1 MTLRTSRRRVAQ
13 TALVTAAVATLPRS
27 RAAAQQATPVPGE
40 AAITAAQV
48 DAALDRLDSLIAD
61 GMTQTG
67 VPGTVG
73 RCQSHW
79 RGSTTR
85 RRARWAEAP

>member
-13 TALVTAAVATLPRS
+13 TALATAAVATLPRS

-48 DAALDRLDSLIAD
+48 ECRPGPPRQPDRGWHDPD
-61 GMTQTG
+61 RR
-67 VPGTVG
+67 PRHG
-73 RCQSHW
+73 R
-79 RGSTTR
+79 GGGL
-85 RRARWAEAP
+85 